1 MLEKEIEKRVCE
13 HAKEMKILSYK
24 FVSPGHIGVPDRIFI
39 TPKGYTFFIE
49 FKRNGGKTT
58 PMQDREIARIRATGV
73 QVHIVDDVGQ
83 GVGFINGVMEFE
95 CAR

>member
-13 HAKEMKILSYK
+13 HAKEMKILNYK
-24 FVSPGHIGVPDRIFI
+24 FVSPGHIGVPDRMFI
-39 TPKGYTFFIE
+39 TPKGYIFFIE

-58 PMQDREIARIRATGV
+58 PMQDREIARIRARGIP
-73 QVHIVDDVGQ
+73 VHIVDDVDQ
-83 GVGFINGVMEFE
+83 GIGLIDGVMVFE